1 MILVTG
7 ATGTVGSEV
16 VRQLAKRGE
25 KVRALTRN
33 PGAAKLPEG
42 VEVVRGD
49 YAEPESLAAAMSGVE
64 AAFLVGVLDPGQ
76 PGGDPALVAA
86 ARAAGVRRV
95 VKLSAIGTGDP
106 DLGVFAT
113 WHMPGEQAV
122 RDSGLGWT
130 ILRPS
135 QFAANTLAW
144 AEAVCAGEAVPVRTG
159 TGRQGT
165 IDPRDIAEVAVRA
178 LLSDDHAGRTYTLTG
193 PAALSEPEQAFVLAA
208 VLERPVTMRELPLAA
223 VRAAMRERGMTDGFI
238 DGALAGA
245 EYIRSGGNT
254 TLTDDVREV
263 LGRPPRAYEEWV
275 RDHRAAFTDPA
286 ADAPE

>member
-16 VRQLAKRGE
+16 VRQLAASGE

-33 PGAAKLPEG
+33 PAAADLPDG

-49 YAEPESLAAAMSGVE
+49 YDEPGSLAAAMSGAE
-64 AAFLVGVLDPGQ
+64 AAFLVGVLDPGR

-106 DLGVFAT
+106 NLGAFAT

-122 RDSGLGWT
+122 RDSDLVWT

-144 AEAVCAGEAVPVRTG
+144 VDAVRAGEPVPVRTG
-159 TGRQGT
+159 IGRQGT

-193 PAALSEPEQAFVLAA
+193 PAALSEPELAYTLAA
-208 VLERPVTMRELPLAA
+208 VLGRPVAMTEVPMAA
-223 VRAAMRERGMTDGFI
+223 VRAALRERGMSDDFI
-238 DGALAGA
+238 DGALSGS
-245 EYIRSGGNT
+245 EFIRSGGNT
-254 TLTDDVREV
+254 VLTDDVREV
-263 LGRPPRAYEEWV
+263 LGREPRSFEQWA
-275 RDHRAAFTDPA
+275 RDHAAAFAVPG
-286 ADAPE
+286 ADASE